1 MADPPRRV
9 SCFDGLMLTAADFA
23 AEQQHHRGM
32 RHLHNRLHGYAL
44 EGLDVEVTDGDV
56 VVGAGTAMDALGR
69 EIVEAEPLRLVL
81 EPVCAGEAGEPW
93 LGELIFTG
101 HEDPESPVPGPDG
114 RVAFTRRVEQ
124 PQLAVVAAGA
134 APAAGLLLAR
144 STRSTDQ
151 TVKVDTSVRRPLG
164 PG

>member
-1 MADPPRRV
+1 M
-9 SCFDGLMLTAADFA
+9 SSFDGLMLTAADFA

-32 RHLHNRLHGYAL
+32 RYLHNRLHGYAL
-44 EGLDVEVTDGDV
+44 EGLDVE
-56 VVGAGTAMDALGR
+56 
-69 EIVEAEPLRLVL
+69 AEPLRLGL
-81 EPVCAGEAGEPW
+81 EPVCAGEARERW
-93 LGELIFTG
+93 LGELIITG

-114 RVAFTRRVEQ
+114 GVAFARRVEQ

-144 STRSTDQ
+144 STRSTDH